1 MTRGLIDYLTYA
13 YSYLHKG
20 RGILRADD
28 MQAIRAGTRTMVK
41 TAPAVL
47 ANETDTDLTTVLA
60 EAKLIEQHIEESV
73 DWLLTLEI
81 S

>member
-1 MTRGLIDYLTYA
+1 MSRGLIDYLTYA

-28 MQAIRAGTRTMVK
+28 VRAIREGTRTMVR

-47 ANETDTDLTTVLA
+47 ASEDSQELGVTLD
-60 EAKLIEQHIEESV
+60 EARLIEQHIEESV
-73 DWLLTLEI
+73 EWLLTLEI
-81 S
+81 D